1 MHKIKEEIKIEE
13 IELKVFDLESMVD
26 FYESVLGFR
35 IFKEGKD
42 EALLGSYKNPFLKL
56 VRFDNLVR
64 ESPRNVGLYHVAY
77 LLSSREKLAVTLR
90 HLLEVEAPI
99 EGFAD
104 HLVSEAIYLHDPEY
118 NGIEI
123 YRDRPRE
130 EWVKK
135 NDKIMMTTEPLDIE
149 SLIALSENLEWKGI
163 DDSAR
168 IGHVHLRVSNLSKT
182 EDFYTKA
189 LGLTLTLRYY
199 GAIFLSS
206 GGYHHHIG
214 ANIWQ
219 SHGSRPRDEKMSGLS
234 YFKIRLPSK
243 EDMEGIIKNFEELKV
258 KFNLE
263 KELIVKDLDNITIHI
278 V

>member
-13 IELKVFDLESMVD
+13 IELKVFDLESTID
-26 FYESVLGFR
+26 FYERVLGFR
-35 IFKEGKD
+35 VFKEDD
-42 EALLGSYKNPFLKL
+42 EKALLGSYKTPFLKL
-56 VRFDNLVR
+56 IRSDNLIR
-64 ESPRNVGLYHVAY
+64 ESPRSVGLYHVAY
-77 LLSSREKLAVTLR
+77 LLSSREELAVTLR
-90 HLLEVEAPI
+90 HLLEIGAPI

-123 YRDRPRE
+123 YRDKPRE
-130 EWVKK
+130 EWITR
-135 NDKIMMTTEPLDIE
+135 NNKIIMSTEPLDIE
-149 SLIALSENLEWKGI
+149 SLIALSKDLEWKRI
-163 DDSAR
+163 DDSAK
-168 IGHVHLRVSNLSKT
+168 IGHIHLRVSNLSNA
-182 EDFYTKA
+182 ENFYTKA
-189 LGLTLTLRYY
+189 LGLTLTFRYY

-263 KELIVKDLDNITIHI
+263 KELIVKDQDNITIHI